1 MTGFAICPAVLI
13 AGMLRAPASASQ
25 TPDENSLLF
34 RVLLDGKPIGE
45 HRFEVRS
52 EGETREVTSEAEF
65 RVRILFI
72 DAYRYR
78 HTATERWH
86 GDCLVSLD
94 ARTNDN
100 GEIKTVDASRSG
112 DGIAVN
118 ATGNESWYAGCVRSF
133 AYWNVS
139 ILEATRLLNAQTGQY
154 QPVRVDLLGE
164 DRIDVNGSMETAL
177 RYRLTG
183 EDINID
189 LWYSQDSEW
198 VALESEVEDG
208 RLLRYERI

>member
-1 MTGFAICPAVLI
+1 MTGFAVCPAVLI
-13 AGMLRAPASASQ
+13 AGMLTGPAFAGQAPN
-25 TPDENSLLF
+25 ENSLLF
-34 RVLLDGKPIGE
+34 RVLLDGRPIGE

-52 EGETREVTSEAEF
+52 ENDIREVTSEAEF

-78 HTATERWH
+78 HTATELWH

-100 GEIKTVDASRSG
+100 GEIMTVDASRSG
-112 DGIAVN
+112 DGLAVN
-118 ATGNESWYAGCVRSF
+118 ATGNESWHAGCVRSF
-133 AYWNVS
+133 AYWNAG
-139 ILEATRLLNAQTGQY
+139 ILEATRLLNTQTGQY
-154 QPVRVDLLGE
+154 QPVRVELLGE
-164 DRIDVNGSMETAL
+164 DRIAVNGSIEAAL

-189 LWYSQDSEW
+189 LWYTRENEW

-208 RLLRYERI
+208 RLLRYQRI